1 MNNIVQN
8 FLNIRDELTNTNLN
22 PTVIAVSKTFPLGH
36 IKPLIDHGH
45 RVFGENKVQEAK
57 QKWSGLKDS
66 LKDLELHLIGGL
78 QSNKSK
84 EAVQLFDYIHSVD
97 SIKLASE
104 LSKAEAK
111 LSVKRKYFIQ
121 VNVGM
126 EEQKSGVSKKE
137 VENLLKYCVNEKN
150 LNIIGLMCIPPFDQN
165 PTPHFN
171 YLKELNNDLGLKF
184 ISMGMSEDYINAAKC
199 GSTHVRI
206 GSKIFG
212 SRSNQQF

>member
-1 MNNIVQN
+1 MSNIVQN

-111 LSVKRKYFIQ
+111 LGVKRKYFIQ

-126 EEQKSGVSKKE
+126 EEQKSGVTKKE
-137 VENLLKYCVNEKN
+137 IGNLLKCCVSEKN

-184 ISMGMSEDYINAAKC
+184 ISMGMSEDYMNAAKC

-212 SRSNQQF
+212 SRSNQ

>member
-1 MNNIVQN
+1 M
-8 FLNIRDELTNTNLN
+8 
-22 PTVIAVSKTFPLGH
+22 
-36 IKPLIDHGH
+36 
-45 RVFGENKVQEAK
+45 
-57 QKWSGLKDS
+57 
-66 LKDLELHLIGGL
+66 IGGL

-111 LSVKRKYFIQ
+111 LGVKRKYFIQ

-126 EEQKSGVSKKE
+126 EEQKSGIPKKE
-137 VENLLKYCVNEKN
+137 VGNLLKFCVNEKN
-150 LNIIGLMCIPPFDQN
+150 LNVIGLMCIPPFDQN

-184 ISMGMSEDYINAAKC
+184 ISMGMSEDYMNAAKC

-212 SRSNQQF
+212 SRSLSLIHI

>member
-97 SIKLASE
+97 SMKLASE

-150 LNIIGLMCIPPFDQN
+150 LNVIGLMCIPPFDQN

-184 ISMGMSEDYINAAKC
+184 ISMGMSEDYMNAAKC

-212 SRSNQQF
+212 SRSNQ

>member
-66 LKDLELHLIGGL
+66 YKDLELHLIGGL

-111 LSVKRKYFIQ
+111 LVVKRKYFIQ

-184 ISMGMSEDYINAAKC
+184 ISMGMSEDYMNAAKC

-212 SRSNQQF
+212 SRSNQ

>member
-36 IKPLIDHGH
+36 IKPLIEHGH

-57 QKWSGLKDS
+57 QKWSELKDS

-104 LSKAEAK
+104 LSKAEVK
-111 LSVKRKYFIQ
+111 LGVKRKYFIQ
-121 VNVGM
+121 VNIGM

-137 VENLLKYCVNEKN
+137 VKNLLKCCVNEKN
-150 LNIIGLMCIPPFDQN
+150 LNVVGLMCIPPFDQD

-171 YLKELNNDLGLKF
+171 HLKELNNDLGLKF
-184 ISMGMSEDYINAAKC
+184 ISMGMSEDYMNAAKC

-212 SRSNQQF
+212 SRSNQ

>member
-8 FLNIRDELTNTNLN
+8 FLNIRDELTNSNLN

-57 QKWSGLKDS
+57 QKWSELKDS
-66 LKDLELHLIGGL
+66 LKGLELHLIGGL

-97 SIKLASE
+97 SMKLASE

-150 LNIIGLMCIPPFDQN
+150 LNVIGLMCIPPFDQN

-184 ISMGMSEDYINAAKC
+184 ISMGMSEDYMNAAKC

-212 SRSNQQF
+212 SRSNQ

>member
-8 FLNIRDELTNTNLN
+8 FLNIRDELANTNLN

-111 LSVKRKYFIQ
+111 LGVKRKYFIQ

-150 LNIIGLMCIPPFDQN
+150 LNVIGLMCIPPFDQN

-184 ISMGMSEDYINAAKC
+184 ISMGMSEDYMNAAKC

-212 SRSNQQF
+212 SRSNQ

>member
-1 MNNIVQN
+1 MSNIVQN
-8 FLNIRDELTNTNLN
+8 FLNIRGELTNANLN

-36 IKPLIDHGH
+36 IKPLIEHGH

-57 QKWSGLKDS
+57 QKWSELKDS

-111 LSVKRKYFIQ
+111 LGVKRKYFIQ

-126 EEQKSGVSKKE
+126 EEQKSGVTKKE
-137 VENLLKYCVNEKN
+137 IGNLLKCCVSEKN

-184 ISMGMSEDYINAAKC
+184 ISMGMSEDYMNAAKC

-212 SRSNQQF
+212 SRSNQ

>member
-57 QKWSGLKDS
+57 QKWSELKDS
-66 LKDLELHLIGGL
+66 LKGLELHLIGGL

-184 ISMGMSEDYINAAKC
+184 ISMGMSEDYMNAAKC

-212 SRSNQQF
+212 SRSNQ

>member
-1 MNNIVQN
+1 MSNIVQN
-8 FLNIRDELTNTNLN
+8 FLNIRDELTKTNLN
-22 PTVIAVSKTFPLGH
+22 PTVIAVSKTFPLCH

-57 QKWSGLKDS
+57 QKWSEIKDS

-111 LSVKRKYFIQ
+111 LGVKRKYFIQ

-137 VENLLKYCVNEKN
+137 VGNLLKSCVNEKN
-150 LNIIGLMCIPPFDQN
+150 LNIIGLMCIPPLDQN
-165 PTPHFN
+165 PTPHFD
-171 YLKELNNDLGLKF
+171 YLKELSNDLGLKF
-184 ISMGMSEDYINAAKC
+184 ISMGMSEDYMNAAKC

-212 SRSNQQF
+212 SRSNQ

>member
-57 QKWSGLKDS
+57 QKWSELKDS
-66 LKDLELHLIGGL
+66 LKGLELHLIGGL

-97 SIKLASE
+97 SMKLASE

-150 LNIIGLMCIPPFDQN
+150 LNVIGLMCIPPFDQD

-184 ISMGMSEDYINAAKC
+184 ISMGMSEDYMNAAKC

-212 SRSNQQF
+212 SRSNQ

>member
-8 FLNIRDELTNTNLN
+8 FLNIRDELTNANLN

-36 IKPLIDHGH
+36 IKPLIEHGH

-57 QKWSGLKDS
+57 QKWSELKDS

-111 LSVKRKYFIQ
+111 LGVKRKYFIQ

-150 LNIIGLMCIPPFDQN
+150 LNIIGLMCIPPFDQD

-184 ISMGMSEDYINAAKC
+184 ISMGMSEDYMNAAKC

-212 SRSNQQF
+212 SRSNQ

>member
-8 FLNIRDELTNTNLN
+8 FLNIRDKLTNTNLN

-184 ISMGMSEDYINAAKC
+184 ISMGMSEDYMNAAKC

-212 SRSNQQF
+212 SRSNQ

>member
-8 FLNIRDELTNTNLN
+8 FLNIRDELTNANLN

-36 IKPLIDHGH
+36 IKPLIEHGH

-57 QKWSGLKDS
+57 QKWSELKDS

-111 LSVKRKYFIQ
+111 LGVKRKYFIQ

-137 VENLLKYCVNEKN
+137 VENLLKCCVNEKN
-150 LNIIGLMCIPPFDQN
+150 LNVIGLMCIPPFDQD

-184 ISMGMSEDYINAAKC
+184 ISMGMSEDYMNAAKC

-212 SRSNQQF
+212 SRSNQ

>member
-8 FLNIRDELTNTNLN
+8 FLNIRDELTNANLN
-22 PTVIAVSKTFPLGH
+22 PSVIAVSKTFPLGH
-36 IKPLIDHGH
+36 IRPLIDHGH

-57 QKWSGLKDS
+57 QKWLELKDS

-84 EAVQLFDYIHSVD
+84 EAVQLFDCIHSVD

-126 EEQKSGVSKKE
+126 EEQKTGVSKKE

-150 LNIIGLMCIPPFDQN
+150 LNVIGLMCIPPFDQN

-184 ISMGMSEDYINAAKC
+184 ISMGMSEDYMNAAKC

-212 SRSNQQF
+212 SRSNQ

>member
-1 MNNIVQN
+1 MSNIVQN

-150 LNIIGLMCIPPFDQN
+150 LNVIGLMCIPPFDQN
-165 PTPHFN
+165 PNPHFN

-184 ISMGMSEDYINAAKC
+184 ISMGMSEDYMNAAKC

-212 SRSNQQF
+212 SRSNQ

>member
-22 PTVIAVSKTFPLGH
+22 PTVIAVSKTFSPGH
-36 IKPLIDHGH
+36 IKPLIEHGH

-57 QKWSGLKDS
+57 QKWSELKDS

-84 EAVQLFDYIHSVD
+84 EAVQFFDYIHSVD

-104 LSKAEAK
+104 LSKAEVK
-111 LSVKRKYFIQ
+111 LGVKRKYFIQ

-137 VENLLKYCVNEKN
+137 VGKLLKCCVNEKN
-150 LNIIGLMCIPPFDQN
+150 LNVVGLMCIPPFDQD

-171 YLKELNNDLGLKF
+171 HLKELNNDLGLKF
-184 ISMGMSEDYINAAKC
+184 ISMGMSEDYMNAAKC

-212 SRSNQQF
+212 SRSNQ

>member
-8 FLNIRDELTNTNLN
+8 FLNIRDELTNANLN

-150 LNIIGLMCIPPFDQN
+150 LNVIGLMCIPPFDQN

-184 ISMGMSEDYINAAKC
+184 ISMGMSEDYMNAAKC
-199 GSTHVRI
+199 GSTHVRL

-212 SRSNQQF
+212 SRSNQ

>member
-8 FLNIRDELTNTNLN
+8 FLNIRDKLTNTNLN

-150 LNIIGLMCIPPFDQN
+150 LNVIGLMCIPPFDQN

-184 ISMGMSEDYINAAKC
+184 ISMGMSEDYMNAAKC
-199 GSTHVRI
+199 GATHVRI

-212 SRSNQQF
+212 SRSNQ

>member
-111 LSVKRKYFIQ
+111 LGVKRKYFIQ

-150 LNIIGLMCIPPFDQN
+150 LNVIGLMCIPPFDQD

-171 YLKELNNDLGLKF
+171 HLKELNDDLGLKF
-184 ISMGMSEDYINAAKC
+184 ISMGMSEDYMNAAKC

-212 SRSNQQF
+212 SRSNQ

>member
-1 MNNIVQN
+1 MSNIVQN

-22 PTVIAVSKTFPLGH
+22 PTVIAVSKTFPLCH

-57 QKWSGLKDS
+57 QKWSEMKDS

-78 QSNKSK
+78 QSNKYK

-111 LSVKRKYFIQ
+111 LGVKRKYFIQ

-137 VENLLKYCVNEKN
+137 VGNLLKSCVNEKN

-171 YLKELNNDLGLKF
+171 YLKELSNDLGLKF
-184 ISMGMSEDYINAAKC
+184 ISMGMSEDYMNAAKC

-212 SRSNQQF
+212 SRSNQ

>member
-8 FLNIRDELTNTNLN
+8 FLNIRDELTNANLN

-57 QKWSGLKDS
+57 QKWSELKDS

-111 LSVKRKYFIQ
+111 LGVKRKYFIQ

-126 EEQKSGVSKKE
+126 EEQKSGVPKKE
-137 VENLLKYCVNEKN
+137 VINLLKCCVNEKN
-150 LNIIGLMCIPPFDQN
+150 LNVVGLMCIPPFDQD

-184 ISMGMSEDYINAAKC
+184 ISMGMSEDYMNAVKC

-212 SRSNQQF
+212 SRSNQ

>member
-111 LSVKRKYFIQ
+111 LGVKRKYFIQ

-137 VENLLKYCVNEKN
+137 VENLLKCCVNEKN
-150 LNIIGLMCIPPFDQN
+150 LNVIGLMCIPPFDQD

-171 YLKELNNDLGLKF
+171 HLKELNNDLGLKF
-184 ISMGMSEDYINAAKC
+184 ISMGMSEDYMNAAKC
-199 GSTHVRI
+199 GATHVRI

-212 SRSNQQF
+212 SRSNQ

>member
-57 QKWSGLKDS
+57 QKWLELKDS

-184 ISMGMSEDYINAAKC
+184 ISMGMSEDYMNAAKC

-212 SRSNQQF
+212 SRSNQ

>member
-8 FLNIRDELTNTNLN
+8 FLNIRDELTNSNLN

-57 QKWSGLKDS
+57 QKWSELKDS
-66 LKDLELHLIGGL
+66 LKGLELHLIGGL

-97 SIKLASE
+97 SMKLASE

-150 LNIIGLMCIPPFDQN
+150 LNVIGLMCIPPFDQD

-171 YLKELNNDLGLKF
+171 HLKELNDHLGLKF
-184 ISMGMSEDYINAAKC
+184 ISMGMSDDYMSAGKC

-212 SRSNQQF
+212 SRSNQ

>member
-8 FLNIRDELTNTNLN
+8 FLNIRDELTNSNLN

-184 ISMGMSEDYINAAKC
+184 ISMGMSEDYMNAAKC
-199 GSTHVRI
+199 GATHVRI

-212 SRSNQQF
+212 SRSNQ

>member
-8 FLNIRDELTNTNLN
+8 FLNIRGELTNSNLN

-97 SIKLASE
+97 SMKLASE

-150 LNIIGLMCIPPFDQN
+150 LNVIGLMCIPPFDQN

-184 ISMGMSEDYINAAKC
+184 ISMGMSEDYMNAAKC

-212 SRSNQQF
+212 SRSNQ

>member
-150 LNIIGLMCIPPFDQN
+150 LNVIGLMCIPPFDQN

-184 ISMGMSEDYINAAKC
+184 ISMGMSEDYMNAAKC
-199 GSTHVRI
+199 GSTHIRI

-212 SRSNQQF
+212 SRSNQ

>member
-8 FLNIRDELTNTNLN
+8 FLNIRDKLTNTNLN

-57 QKWSGLKDS
+57 QKWSELKDS
-66 LKDLELHLIGGL
+66 YKDLELHLIGGL

-111 LSVKRKYFIQ
+111 LGVKRKYFIQ

-126 EEQKSGVSKKE
+126 EEQKSGVTKKE
-137 VENLLKYCVNEKN
+137 IGNLLKCCVSEKN

-184 ISMGMSEDYINAAKC
+184 ISMGMSEDYMNAAKC

-212 SRSNQQF
+212 SRSNQ

>member
-97 SIKLASE
+97 SMKLASE

-126 EEQKSGVSKKE
+126 EEQKSGVTKKE
-137 VENLLKYCVNEKN
+137 IGNLLKCCVSEKN

-184 ISMGMSEDYINAAKC
+184 ISMGMSEDYMNAAKC

-212 SRSNQQF
+212 SRSNQ

>member
-8 FLNIRDELTNTNLN
+8 FLNIRDELTNANLN

-150 LNIIGLMCIPPFDQN
+150 LNVIGLMCIPPFDQN
-165 PTPHFN
+165 PNPHFN

-184 ISMGMSEDYINAAKC
+184 ISMGMSEDYMNAAKC

-212 SRSNQQF
+212 SRSNQ

>member
-8 FLNIRDELTNTNLN
+8 FLNIRGELTNANLN

-36 IKPLIDHGH
+36 IKPLIEHGH

-57 QKWSGLKDS
+57 QKWSEMKDS
-66 LKDLELHLIGGL
+66 YKDLELHLIGGL

-111 LSVKRKYFIQ
+111 LGVKRKYFIQ

-126 EEQKSGVSKKE
+126 EEQKSGVTKKE
-137 VENLLKYCVNEKN
+137 IGNLLKCCVSEKN

-184 ISMGMSEDYINAAKC
+184 ISMGMSEDYMNAAKC

-212 SRSNQQF
+212 SRSNQ

>member
-57 QKWSGLKDS
+57 QKWSEMKDS
-66 LKDLELHLIGGL
+66 YKDLELHLIGGL

-111 LSVKRKYFIQ
+111 LGVKRKYFIQ

-126 EEQKSGVSKKE
+126 EEQKSGVTKKE
-137 VENLLKYCVNEKN
+137 IGNLLKCCVSEKN

-184 ISMGMSEDYINAAKC
+184 ISMGMSEDYMNAAKC

-212 SRSNQQF
+212 SRSNQ